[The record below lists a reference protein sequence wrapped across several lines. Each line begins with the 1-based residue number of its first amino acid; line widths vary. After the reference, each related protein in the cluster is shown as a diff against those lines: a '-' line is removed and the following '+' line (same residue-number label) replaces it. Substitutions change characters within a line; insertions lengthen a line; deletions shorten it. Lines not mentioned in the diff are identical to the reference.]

1 MKKLFKKIINYSQK
15 GTTIIELLLYMG
27 ILTILLTSLTSILVS
42 ALDVQSESQATS
54 GVEEDGNYIL
64 ARLDYDI
71 HRASSVG
78 IPATNGGTANNF
90 QIVIGGTN
98 YIYSVDAN
106 NNLVLTND
114 LGTNNLNSYG
124 SSVSALLVQRFGNVG
139 GVENTLQINFTV
151 TSRTKRIS
159 GFETKG
165 FNTNISLRRQ

>member
-1 MKKLFKKIINYSQK
+1 
-15 GTTIIELLLYMG
+15 
-27 ILTILLTSLTSILVS
+27 
-42 ALDVQSESQATS
+42 
-54 GVEEDGNYIL
+54 
-64 ARLDYDI
+64 
-71 HRASSVG
+71 
-78 IPATNGGTANNF
+78 
-90 QIVIGGTN
+90 
-98 YIYSVDAN
+98 
-106 NNLVLTND
+106 